1 VRTLR
6 FTRFAVLA
14 VALAMLAGFMA
25 PSAAS
30 AEQGSPTA
38 IYSCYN
44 APLNAT
50 YDVTNLAACDWGV
63 ITIYSTYDTKKHGEI
78 QIRNGQ
84 PYIPGMDF
92 GQFVD
97 FVLKGV
103 ATNVANK
110 LWTALKNF
118 FKNGDGGGPLPPDP
132 DL

>member
-6 FTRFAVLA
+6 FTRFAILG
-14 VALAMLAGFMA
+14 VALAMLAGFLA
-25 PSAAS
+25 PTAAS
-30 AEQGSPTA
+30 AEQGSPGA

-44 APLNAT
+44 APMNVT
-50 YDVTNLAACDWGV
+50 YNVTTLEACHWGV

-84 PYIPGMDF
+84 VYIPGMDF

-97 FVLKGV
+97 YVLKSV
-103 ATNVANK
+103 VANAASK

-118 FKNGDGGGPLPPDP
+118 FKNGDGDGPLPPELDV
-132 DL
+132 